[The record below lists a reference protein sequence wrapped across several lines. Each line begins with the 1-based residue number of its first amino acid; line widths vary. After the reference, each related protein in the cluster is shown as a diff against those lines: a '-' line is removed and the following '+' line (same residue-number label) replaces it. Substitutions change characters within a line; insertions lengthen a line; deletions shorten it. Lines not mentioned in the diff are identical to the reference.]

1 MNNLEKFA
9 TRFLMVAAF
18 ALLAIVAGALL
29 TTSIGRVNANH
40 YVTSNYYSAFA
51 LGLSSTDACWIT
63 PDRKVKCVNSDEY
76 PKEGVWLEVI
86 SKDGYSCARN
96 HSEVR
101 CWGNVE
107 YVETPTFTPT
117 ITPTLTITP
126 TPTIT
131 TTPTVTSTP
140 TITPTP
146 TITST
151 PSVTSTPTI
160 TPTRTATATPIPTAT
175 PSPTATPRPTAT
187 PDPSASPIYF
197 VEHTELPCHFI
208 AQSSVPVPATQRGSL
223 RVGCDVNYYHFNVT
237 GAGMLQISGSH
248 PDSSAVDEDAAIWL
262 EKLEATTNTW
272 HGVSGSI
279 SEFQPENFK
288 ATLDANSKYRIA
300 VISETEYDIWLEA
313 VQGGTPPTLQQTSAS
328 TFEMSL
334 PSTFDGN

>member
-1 MNNLEKFA
+1 MRFSSLEKFT
-9 TRFLMVAAF
+9 TRFLIVAAF

-29 TTSIGRVNANH
+29 TTSLARVNADH
-40 YVTSNYYSAFA
+40 YETNSYYSVFS

-101 CWGNVE
+101 CWGNME
-107 YVETPTFTPT
+107 YVETPTLTPT
-117 ITPTLTITP
+117 FTP

-131 TTPTVTSTP
+131 VTP

-146 TITST
+146 TITAT

-160 TPTRTATATPIPTAT
+160 PPTPTATATPIPTAT
-175 PSPTATPRPTAT
+175 PTPTATPRPTAT

-197 VEHTELPCHFI
+197 VEHSELPCHFI
-208 AQSSVPVPATQRGSL
+208 AQSSIPVPATQRGSPV
-223 RVGCDVNYYHFNVT
+223 VGCDLNYYHFNVT
-237 GAGMLQISGSH
+237 AAGMLQISGSH
-248 PDSSAVDEDAAIWL
+248 PDSSAVDQDAAIWL
-262 EKLEATTNTW
+262 EKLESVTNIW
-272 HGVSGSI
+272 QGVSGSI
-279 SEFQPENFK
+279 GEFQPANFK
-288 ATLDANSKYRIA
+288 AALDANSKYRIA
-300 VISETEYDIWLEA
+300 VISDTEYDIWLEA
-313 VQGGTPPTLQQTSAS
+313 VPGETPPTLQQASAA
-328 TFEMSL
+328 TFELSL

>member
-9 TRFLMVAAF
+9 TRFFIVAAF

-29 TTSIGRVNANH
+29 TTSLARVNADH
-40 YVTSNYYSAFA
+40 YETSNYYSVFA

-76 PKEGVWLEVI
+76 PKEGEWLEVI

-96 HSEVR
+96 HTEVR

-107 YVETPTFTPT
+107 YVETPTLTPTVTLTPT
-117 ITPTLTITP
+117 ITA
-126 TPTIT
+126 
-131 TTPTVTSTP
+131 TPTVTSTP

-146 TITST
+146 TITAT

-160 TPTRTATATPIPTAT
+160 PPTPTATATPIPTAT
-175 PSPTATPRPTAT
+175 PTPTATPRPTAT

-197 VEHTELPCHFI
+197 VEHSELSCHYI
-208 AQSSVPVPATQRGSL
+208 AQFSILLPATQRGAL
-223 RVGCDVNYYHFNVT
+223 GAGCSVNYYHFNVISS
-237 GAGMLQISGSH
+237 GMLQISGSH

-262 EKLEATTNTW
+262 ETLESTTNTW

-300 VISETEYDIWLEA
+300 VISDTEYDIWLEA
-313 VQGGTPPTLQQTSAS
+313 VQGETPPTLRQTSAS
-328 TFEMSL
+328 TSEMSF
-334 PSTFDGN
+334 PSTFDEN